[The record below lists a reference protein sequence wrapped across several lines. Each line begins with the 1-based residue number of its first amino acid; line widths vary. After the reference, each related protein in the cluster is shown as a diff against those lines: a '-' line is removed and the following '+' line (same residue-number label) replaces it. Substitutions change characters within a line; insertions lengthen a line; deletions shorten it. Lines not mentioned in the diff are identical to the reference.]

1 MKHTTTTEQNLAH
14 IDRLR
19 THGAKVRING
29 ELKEIN
35 SFFWDGAVSE
45 CITKGYNAIAYEL
58 VIPETDE
65 MLLLFIYSLPI
76 TTVTRLS
83 SLLPKGC
90 MVSPFASVV
99 MRLA

>member
-35 SFFWDGAVSE
+35 FLLWESAFSE
-45 CITKGYNAIAYEL
+45 CNDKGFNAIAYEL

-65 MLLLFIYSLPI
+65 SLLLCIWADGHVDSGSERHVI
-76 TTVTRLS
+76 D
-83 SLLPKGC
+83 C
-90 MVSPFASVV
+90 MAQF
-99 MRLA
+99 

>member
-14 IDRLR
+14 IEKLR

-45 CITKGYNAIAYEL
+45 CFAKGYNAVMYEM
-58 VIPETDE
+58 VIPETHEPMAICVWRDGHVDSGSE
-65 MLLLFIYSLPI
+65 RRVID
-76 TTVTRLS
+76 
-83 SLLPKGC
+83 C
-90 MVSPFASVV
+90 MAQF
-99 MRLA
+99 

>member
-1 MKHTTTTEQNLAH
+1 MKHTTTAEQILRH

-35 SFFWDGAVSE
+35 SFFWDCTVSE
-45 CITKGYNAIAYEL
+45 CLIKGYNAIAYEM

-65 MLLLFIYSLPI
+65 PMLLAIWADGHVDSGSEHHVI
-76 TTVTRLS
+76 D
-83 SLLPKGC
+83 C
-90 MVSPFASVV
+90 MAQF
-99 MRLA
+99 